1 MVKQDK
7 NFEKYV
13 NNVAENIHHSFLKK
27 IGNLYLNAD
36 EISILDKYNID
47 YKNCND
53 YNSLLYLIDDILDYE
68 DYEDLEVISKDISE
82 RNYYLYTKK

>member
-1 MVKQDK
+1 MENDN

-13 NNVAENIHHSFLKK
+13 NEVASNIHHSFLKK
-27 IGNLYLNAD
+27 IGNLYLNDD

-53 YNSLLYLIDDILDYE
+53 YNSLLYLIDDILEYDE
-68 DYEDLEVISKDISE
+68 YEDLEMISKDISE
-82 RNYYLYTKK
+82 RNYYLYTNK